1 MKNNTIEIDTPWAK
15 IKRLPKKY
23 FFLVLAV
30 IVLAIIAA
38 VLIFVDITCQTDHG
52 KFETK
57 TKLKSK

>member
-23 FFLVLAV
+23 FFLLIA
-30 IVLAIIAA
+30 IITLAILAA
-38 VLIFVDITCQTDHG
+38 VLIFVDITCESSHG

-57 TKLKSK
+57 TKLRSK